1 MSGITI
7 KTKEDQIVLQ
17 EGGKRLGTLL
27 QILSG
32 MVTPGVSAKELDTFA
47 YTWITKQGD
56 TPAFLH
62 YTPEG
67 VTHPY
72 PNTLCVS
79 INEEIVHGI
88 PYVEKVFKEG
98 DIVSLDCG
106 ICHKGLFVD
115 HAVTICVG
123 KVAQKLYD
131 LMHITESAM
140 YAGINQARAG
150 NTTGDIGY
158 AIYQVVGP
166 SYGTVRVLAGH
177 GVGYAVHEPPYVPN
191 YGKKGKGITLVPG
204 MVLAIEP
211 MVTLGTDDV
220 IFLDDEY
227 TVITAD
233 DSSSAH
239 FEHTVLI
246 TDGDPIILTQ
256 IT

>member
-1 MSGITI
+1 MSEITI
-7 KTKEDQIVLQ
+7 KTKEDQIILQ

-32 MVTPGVSAKELDTFA
+32 MVAPGVSAKELDDFA
-47 YTWITKQGD
+47 YAWITKHGD
-56 TPAFLH
+56 TPAFLQ

-67 VTHPY
+67 VTTAY
-72 PNTLCVS
+72 PNSLCVS

-88 PYVEKVFKEG
+88 PHAEKVFKEG

-115 HAVTICVG
+115 HAVTVPVG
-123 KVAQKLYD
+123 RVSQELYD
-131 LMHITESAM
+131 LINVTQNAM
-140 YAGINQARAG
+140 YAGIDQARAG
-150 NTTGDIGY
+150 NTVGDIGH
-158 AIYQVVGP
+158 AIYQVVGS

-191 YGKKGKGITLVPG
+191 YGKRGKGVTLVPG

-220 IFLDDEY
+220 VFLDDEY

-233 DSSSAH
+233 HSLSAH

-246 TDGDPIILTQ
+246 TDGEPVILTQ